1 MARKSSTGNVTIRD
15 IADKLGIT
23 HATVSRALNDHP
35 QTNEKTKSRVRR
47 VAASLGYI
55 PNAPARSMRQQ
66 TSSLFGLVVPDIENP
81 FYGSIAKAM
90 AKALS
95 EAGMQLM
102 LAISEDDV
110 GIEHREVLDLR
121 SARVAGIAI
130 TPTAHPLRETLTL
143 LKGVPSVQLIRHCT
157 GGPTSH
163 ILLNDREG
171 VEEAVLHLLDLGHR
185 RIAYIGAP
193 FDLSTG
199 SARFQGFKDAHK
211 RRGIAVKSNLVKA
224 GAPRPAFG
232 RSAFH
237 DVFSN
242 SGRPTAALIASPQLA
257 LGALEASHEMGLEI
271 PREFSIISYGDADWF
286 RATQPAITAMQLP
299 IEETARSAVEVLLVK
314 QRDGVQT
321 RLTAAALVFRPILV
335 LRGTTALCHDRR

>member
-1 MARKSSTGNVTIRD
+1 MARKASTGNVTIRD

-35 QTNEKTKSRVRR
+35 QTNEITKSRVRR

-55 PNAPARSMRQQ
+55 PNSPARSMRQQ

-81 FYGSIAKAM
+81 FYGSIAKSM

-102 LAISEDDV
+102 LAISEDDA

-130 TPTAHPLRETLTL
+130 TPTARPLQETLTL

-157 GGPTSH
+157 GGPASRV
-163 ILLNDREG
+163 LLNDREG
-171 VEEAVLHLLDLGHR
+171 VEEAVLHLLDLGHK

-211 RRGIAVKSNLVKA
+211 QRSTAVKPELVKS

-232 RSAFH
+232 KSAFH
-237 DVFSN
+237 EVFS
-242 SGRPTAALIASPQLA
+242 SGMCPTAALIASPQLA
-257 LGALEASHEMGLEI
+257 LGALEASHEMGLTI
-271 PREFSIISYGDADWF
+271 PRDFSIISYGDADWF

-299 IEETARSAVEVLLVK
+299 IEDTARSAVEVLLTK
-314 QRDGVQT
+314 QRVGVQT
-321 RLTAAALVFRPILV
+321 RVASTALVFRPILV
-335 LRGTTALCHDRR
+335 LRETTAPCRDRR